1 MSNRQPS
8 EEMSG
13 QWRRKTGQEG
23 KVETALVDLEQKL
36 RCKEVSQLPFWKC
49 WINIVPMGEAGDK
62 GLG

>member
-13 QWRRKTGQEG
+13 QWRRKTRQEG
-23 KVETALVDLEQKL
+23 KVRDSPGDFEQKF

-49 WINIVPMGEAGDK
+49 WINTVPMGEAGDRS
-62 GLG
+62 LG

>member
-1 MSNRQPS
+1 
-8 EEMSG
+8 MSG